1 MSEQQNADVQEFNRR
16 ATTYENSTRQRF
28 FFNRVQK
35 AVLSLVAADAKPQ
48 AILDVGCG
56 TGRLLREL
64 RARWPNAKLVGV
76 DPAEGMIAQA
86 KQRLP
91 EAEFYVSMAESLP
104 LPEASVDFVFST
116 LSFHHWADPA
126 KGVREVARVLRLG
139 GCFFLADMW
148 LPLGLSRVV
157 GHFQRSNPAK
167 IKKLFVDAGLV
178 VEEQRRFRWLWLTAT
193 VGKTH

>member
-116 LSFHHWADPA
+116 LSFHCLCNSP
-126 KGVREVARVLRLG
+126 
-139 GCFFLADMW
+139 C
-148 LPLGLSRVV
+148 
-157 GHFQRSNPAK
+157 N
-167 IKKLFVDAGLV
+167 
-178 VEEQRRFRWLWLTAT
+178 
-193 VGKTH
+193 